1 MGFHAIPVIEFLK
14 PVVAWQHMA
23 VNTRFATGVHALI
36 LLAAEPDVL
45 QTSEDVARKL
55 NTNPVVIRR
64 VFSLLQQ
71 AELVESQKGPNG
83 GSKLARPA
91 KEITLSD
98 VHRALDAGG
107 IFHSASFSGANNSK
121 VTSTLDQIF
130 ASVSKAV
137 EKELSQTTLSQLA
150 KKAAK
155 KSHH

>member
-1 MGFHAIPVIEFLK
+1 
-14 PVVAWQHMA
+14 MA
-23 VNTRFATGVHALI
+23 VNTRFATGVHALV

-64 VFSLLQQ
+64 VFSLLQH

-98 VHRALDAGG
+98 VHRALNTGGLLHGATFSNAHVTRVSSALDEVFAGVARA
-107 IFHSASFSGANNSK
+107 I
-121 VTSTLDQIF
+121 
-130 ASVSKAV
+130 
-137 EKELSQTTLSQLA
+137 EKELELTTLGQLVKKVA
-150 KKAAK
+150 KKTRREEHK
-155 KSHH
+155 H